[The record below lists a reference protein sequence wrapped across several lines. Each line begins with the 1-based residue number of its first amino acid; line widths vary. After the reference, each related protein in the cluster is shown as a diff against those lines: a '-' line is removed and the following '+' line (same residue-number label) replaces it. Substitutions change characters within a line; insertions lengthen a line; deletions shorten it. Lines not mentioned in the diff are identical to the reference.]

1 MVEKQSAELSMTKQ
15 SKGGRRAVDEMS
27 PRRNERGVDTKALR
41 SKGESTD
48 LGGAVK

>member
-1 MVEKQSAELSMTKQ
+1 MAKQ

-27 PRRNERGVDTKALR
+27 PRRDERGVDTEALR

>member
-1 MVEKQSAELSMTKQ
+1 MAKQ

-27 PRRNERGVDTKALR
+27 PRRDERGVDTKALR
-41 SKGESTD
+41 FKGESTD